1 MGNTYVCHT
10 FKPQFILDKIFWKTC
25 ESTKNQP
32 FQSVKQLFQTTERLI
47 EDQVETTSLSTI
59 DWNHPVWRETSL
71 LCDSTVHLMNSNT
84 CVFAD
89 SVLCLGSLSD
99 YLVKAWKDKIKWY
112 LDRKCK
118 KKKRKDVWS
127 FLRFGC
133 ENKRYGTH
141 VNKPDGEWDRTTE
154 SMMLN
159 FVESG
164 HPVFLATRALGRGEL
179 LKQRERKEVH
189 SLQRKKPLK

>member
-1 MGNTYVCHT
+1 M
-10 FKPQFILDKIFWKTC
+10 
-25 ESTKNQP
+25 
-32 FQSVKQLFQTTERLI
+32 
-47 EDQVETTSLSTI
+47 
-59 DWNHPVWRETSL
+59 WRETSL
-71 LCDSTVHLMNSNT
+71 LCDSAVHLMNSNT

-118 KKKRKDVWS
+118 NTAKM
-127 FLRFGC
+127 FGHFWDLVARI
-133 ENKRYGTH
+133 NGTEPH
-141 VNKPDGEWDRTTE
+141 VNKPDGEWDRTAE

-159 FVESG
+159 FAESG
-164 HPVFLATRALGRGEL
+164 HPVFLATRASGRGEL

-189 SLQRKKPLK
+189 SLHGSEETVELNFRTVISVNQLSIYGAVADVCNELAPDSRKTSRR